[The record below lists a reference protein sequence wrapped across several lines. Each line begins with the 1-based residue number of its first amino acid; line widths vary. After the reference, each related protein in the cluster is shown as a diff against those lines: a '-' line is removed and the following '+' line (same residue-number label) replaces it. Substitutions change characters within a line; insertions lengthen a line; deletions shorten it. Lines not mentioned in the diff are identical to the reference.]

1 VTFTEHH
8 ILSLSLSLCREWVNM
23 GWLGLGLLGESW
35 R

>member
-8 ILSLSLSLCREWVNM
+8 ILSLSLCREWVNM